1 MPPSSGPAPPYVIE
15 WSEEAKADIAEIP
28 VFHRGRVLG
37 AVERLRF
44 QAETETRHRRQLRD
58 PIDELPDA
66 TWELRAGDYRGLY
79 WIEEERTVRI
89 LRVIL
94 KGRQTTAAAVMRSK
108 KP

>member
-1 MPPSSGPAPPYVIE
+1 M
-15 WSEEAKADIAEIP
+15 
-28 VFHRGRVLG
+28 G

-44 QAETETRHRRQLRD
+44 QAESETRHRRPLRE
-58 PIDELPDA
+58 PIDQLPGA
-66 TWELRAGDYRGLY
+66 TWEVRAGDYRGLY
-79 WIEEERTVRI
+79 WIEEGRTVRI